1 MKRFAALFLFAL
13 FAACS
18 STDDV
23 PEDRDRGPYGG
34 GRPPMRRASDD
45 GGLDLV
51 PPADW
56 WHDPRLNEAVKLTAD
71 EVSALDKISA
81 EHTPP
86 IDDLR
91 RVSATAAR
99 DLRTA
104 LNADPVSQDDVAAA
118 GNRYRTAR
126 DQMLDH
132 QLRMLAAER
141 AVLTR
146 VQWDALTDQLQAAR
160 EERRGGRDYPGRGG
174 RYPGRGGRWP
184 GGGGRWPY

>member
-1 MKRFAALFLFAL
+1 MKRYAALLLLAL

-23 PEDRDRGPYGG
+23 PDSRGRGPY

-45 GGLDLV
+45 GGLDLA

-56 WHDPRLNEAVKLTAD
+56 WRDPRLSDAVKLSSEEIT
-71 EVSALDKISA
+71 ALDKISA
-81 EHTPP
+81 EHTPA

-91 RVSATAAR
+91 RDSAAAAR

-104 LNADPVSQDDVAAA
+104 LNGDPLVTGDVDAASQ
-118 GNRYRTAR
+118 RLRTSR
-126 DQMLDH
+126 DQLLDH
-132 QLRMLAAER
+132 QLRMIAAER
-141 AVLTR
+141 AVLTHT
-146 VQWDALTDQLQAAR
+146 QWDALTDQLQAAR
-160 EERRGGRDYPGRGG
+160 EDRRGGRDYPGRGG

-184 GGGGRWPY
+184 GGGGGRWPY

>member
-1 MKRFAALFLFAL
+1 MKRCAVLFLLAL

-18 STDDV
+18 STDNV
-23 PEDRDRGPYGG
+23 PDARDRGSY

-45 GGLDLV
+45 GGLDLA

-56 WHDPRLNEAVKLTAD
+56 WRDPRLNEAVKLTAD
-71 EVSALDKISA
+71 EVAALDKISA
-81 EHTPP
+81 EHTAA

-91 RVSATAAR
+91 RVSATAAH
-99 DLRTA
+99 DLRVA
-104 LNADPVSQDDVAAA
+104 LNADPVAESDIAAA
-118 GNRYRTAR
+118 GSRLRTAR

-141 AVLTR
+141 AVLTH
-146 VQWDALTDQLQAAR
+146 VQWDALTDQLQAER
-160 EERRGGRDYPGRGG
+160 ENRRGGRDYPGRGG

-184 GGGGRWPY
+184 GGGGRWP